1 MIEIL
6 YFAVTMNMLLYII
19 YLVNKNNIL
28 KDEMRKKENLYND
41 NDSIYTRPN

>member
-1 MIEIL
+1 MIDIL
-6 YFAVTMNMLLYII
+6 YFAVTMNLLLYIV

-28 KDEMRKKENLYND
+28 KDELKKKENLYND

>member
-6 YFAVTMNMLLYII
+6 YFAVTMNLLLYII

-28 KDEMRKKENLYND
+28 KDEISKKENLYND
-41 NDSIYTRPN
+41 NNDIYTRPN

>member
-1 MIEIL
+1 MIDIL
-6 YFAVTMNMLLYII
+6 YFAVTINLLLYIV

-28 KDEMRKKENLYND
+28 KDELKKKENLYRD